1 MHEAKQYISLRRID
15 LGREGTPPP
24 RPPLRRSTTVTASGP
39 QNPDLSPNPFL
50 RPQTEEDVDNDDD
63 DEEKTTAPKRP
74 TERQS
79 PCSPQPDRYAVA
91 MRRRGGDGGHEGFP
105 PLERE
110 RQMHVLPV
118 AERTDLAGFRARLV
132 VVMKMKTRR
141 GCPSADD
148 GVERHQVDR
157 APLWRPCLD
166 PGAARK

>member
-1 MHEAKQYISLRRID
+1 MHEAKQYISSRRVDLR
-15 LGREGTPPP
+15 REGTQPPP
-24 RPPLRRSTTVTASGP
+24 PPPPPRRSTTVRAGGP
-39 QNPDLSPNPFL
+39 QKPDLSPNPFL
-50 RPQTEEDVDNDDD
+50 RPQTEQDVDNDDD
-63 DEEKTTAPKRP
+63 EEETTAPQRP

-79 PCSPQPDRYAVA
+79 PCSTQDTVA
-91 MRRRGGDGGHEGFP
+91 MRRRGGDGDHEGFP

-118 AERTDLAGFRARLV
+118 AERTDVAGFRARLA

-141 GCPSADD
+141 GRPSADG
-148 GVERHQVDR
+148 GVERHQADR

>member
-1 MHEAKQYISLRRID
+1 MQEAKQYISSRRID

-24 RPPLRRSTTVTASGP
+24 RPLPRRSTTVTASGP

-50 RPQTEEDVDNDDD
+50 RPQTEEDVDND
-63 DEEKTTAPKRP
+63 EEEETTAPQRP
-74 TERQS
+74 IERQS
-79 PCSPQPDRYAVA
+79 LCSPQPDRYAVA
-91 MRRRGGDGGHEGFP
+91 MRRRGGDGGHGAFP

-118 AERTDLAGFRARLV
+118 AERTHLAGFRARLAG
-132 VVMKMKTRR
+132 VMKMKTRR

-148 GVERHQVDR
+148 GVERHQADR